1 MDLHKKLDQRIE
13 DGRLDK
19 EARRAE
25 CQWNFFDALDDDGTA
40 EFNKEAGKKI
50 EGSVNRIEKEDSCQ

>member
-1 MDLHKKLDQRIE
+1 MGLLKKLDQRIE

-25 CQWNFFDALDDDGTA
+25 YHGWNFFDALDDDGTA
-40 EFNKEAGKKI
+40 EFNKEAGEKI
-50 EGSVNRIEKEDSCQ
+50 EGSVNRIEKEDK